1 MKRKASPGCEN
12 APRICIQAHLDM
24 VTSANSDMNF
34 NFDTDPINVFLA
46 DKNGKQWLQANGTTL
61 GGT

>member
-1 MKRKASPGCEN
+1 
-12 APRICIQAHLDM
+12 M